1 MKKIFQ
7 IFLCTI
13 SLFLILPL
21 RVNADVGPK
30 PSVRIRFQNVTRT
43 CYVTLLSEQETT
55 GPFSSITE
63 PYSSNDAQET
73 EAYRI
78 FTEYAETDD
87 YYFLGNVEKIDPE
100 HPEYSWTY
108 YPPKMFKVA
117 VYDPADGSLKVSD
130 PAERTAFDTFYTA
143 DLNEDGIVLDED
155 VHLKREIIGLL
166 SRMILTVAVE
176 LVLALIF
183 GYRKKKEIGTIVKT
197 NLFTQLLL
205 NLVMAFMDYY
215 MGMMVWI
222 FLFPVMELVVLV
234 IEMIVYLRKFR
245 DHSRWK
251 TILYSILANLATL
264 FMGIYIEVWLSVL

>member
-30 PSVRIRFQNVTRT
+30 PSVRITFQNVTRT

-63 PYSSNDAQET
+63 PYSSNDAQES

-78 FTEYAETDD
+78 FAEYAETNDF
-87 YYFLGNVEKIDPE
+87 YFLGNVERIDPE

-117 VYDPADGSLKVSD
+117 VYDPADGSLKVSE

-143 DLNEDGIVLDED
+143 DLKEDGIVLDEE
-155 VHLKREIIGLL
+155 VHLKREIVGLL
-166 SRMILTVAVE
+166 TRMILTIAVE
-176 LVLALIF
+176 LVLGLIF
-183 GYRKKKEIGTIVKT
+183 GYRKKKEIVTIVKT

-222 FLFPVMELVVLV
+222 FMFPIMELVVLI
-234 IEMIVYLRKFR
+234 IEMIVYLWKFR

-251 TILYSILANLATL
+251 TVLYSILANLATL
-264 FMGIYIEVWLSVL
+264 FMGIYIEVWLGLL